1 LLRTT
6 GDPAT
11 LETEATGVIHET
23 DRGLAVFGVE
33 PLQTTLTRSIG
44 QRRFT
49 MLLLGLFAG
58 VALLLAA
65 VGVHGVLSYA
75 VTERRRELGIR
86 MALGAR
92 TADIVALVAREGFV
106 LSGAGLVIGLAGAF
120 ALTRFLASQLFGV
133 TATDP
138 ATFATVAAVILAVAA
153 VSIVAPARRAAL
165 LDPVLTLRSE

>member
-1 LLRTT
+1 MADVGGWIRVRTQEADGSRSARDGLL
-6 GDPAT
+6 
-11 LETEATGVIHET
+11 
-23 DRGLAVFGVE
+23 
-33 PLQTTLTRSIG
+33 
-44 QRRFT
+44 
-49 MLLLGLFAG
+49 
-58 VALLLAA
+58 
-65 VGVHGVLSYA
+65 
-75 VTERRRELGIR
+75 
-86 MALGAR
+86 
-92 TADIVALVAREGFV
+92 